1 MKKIKS
7 FLSATSEFIKDE
19 IKIIFSDP
27 GAILIFIVAILVY
40 TVIYSYAYNN
50 EVVRENAVAL
60 VDLDHTAASRQYA
73 RLLDAGEEIRVTCK
87 PASLAEAED
96 LFYAGKVNGIVMIPA
111 EFEAQIMK
119 GGQAVVPVYCDA
131 AYFLLYKQVYS
142 GVAFATVHLNREI
155 KTGFALKEGQPSA
168 KASASSDP
176 LTLISRNLF
185 NPSGGYGNFVMP
197 GIILVILQQTMLI
210 GIGLLGGTT
219 RERNYYHHA
228 SHLKT
233 IQGGARAA
241 IIGKGL
247 AYLTIGA
254 FTSVYGLGWVYHWFQ
269 FPDKSG
275 LLMVTVILIPF
286 LLSTAFL
293 GLTISVLFRERVD
306 ALMFM
311 VFMSPVVLFLTGLS
325 WPSQCIPEGLNH
337 LAKIFPTTHM
347 VPAYVRLRSMG
358 AGPADLLPELSGLW
372 ALTLLYYFT
381 AVAAWKYARKQ
392 FLKRQEEAEIHSGQP
407 LSGDRPVYSGSD
419 K

>member
-7 FLSATSEFIKDE
+7 FLNATSEFMKDE

-50 EVVRENAVAL
+50 EVVRENPVAL
-60 VDLDHTAASRQYA
+60 VDLDYTAASRQYA

-96 LFYAGKVNGIVMIPA
+96 LFYAGRVNGIVLISA
-111 EFEAQIMK
+111 GFEAQIMK
-119 GGQAVVPVYCDA
+119 GEQTTVPVYCDA
-131 AYFLLYKQVYS
+131 GYFLMYKQVYS
-142 GVAFATVHLNREI
+142 GVVFATVQLNRDI
-155 KTGFALKEGQPSA
+155 KTRLALIEGQPA
-168 KASASSDP
+168 VKATTSSDP

-185 NPSGGYGNFVMP
+185 NPMGGYGSFVMP

-219 RERNYYHHA
+219 RERNFYNHA
-228 SHLKT
+228 SRLET
-233 IQGGARAA
+233 TRGGAWAA
-241 IIGKGL
+241 ISGKGL
-247 AYLTIGA
+247 AYLLIGS
-254 FTSVYGLGWVYHWFQ
+254 FTSVYGLGWIYHWFQ

-275 LLMVTVILIPF
+275 FLLVTVILVPF

-311 VFMSPVVLFLTGLS
+311 VFLSPVVLFLTGLS
-325 WPSQCIPEGLNH
+325 WPTQCIPGVLNA
-337 LAKIFPTTHM
+337 LAKIFPTTLM
-347 VPAYVRLRSMG
+347 VPAYVRVRSMG
-358 AGPADLLPELSGLW
+358 AGLSDIMHEMSGLW
-372 ALTLLYYFT
+372 GLTILYFFS
-381 AVAAWKYARKQ
+381 AVAAWNYSRKQ
-392 FLKRQEEAEIHSGQP
+392 FLKRRVEVVKHCSRYLA
-407 LSGDRPVYSGSD
+407 GDEPGNFHSD